1 MISAIND
8 ISRANVHQS
17 VRHIYMQTRTGTGVR
32 SSYLTFY
39 DKRLCN
45 YVSQPEGLDDLTD
58 PNSP

>member
-39 DKRLCN
+39 DKSLCN
-45 YVSQPEGLDDLTD
+45 YVSQPDDLTD